1 MTGLEAVGQP
11 RGELTAEQAI
21 ATIAASTIAEREG
34 FTRDGKV
41 IQANVALAVYTAQSL
56 GLPLIRALD
65 WVYIVNGSANLTA
78 EAQRVLARRAG
89 YDIELVDADVTHATV
104 RIRRA
109 GPWHQVT
116 FTKAQAD
123 AAGLTGGRKDNWNKY
138 LVDMLIARACTR
150 AIGFYAAEVKAGMA
164 AADVWADTE
173 ERAEWETAVLG
184 DRPEPPI
191 DPADLD
197 QIVRTV
203 RALPEDARR
212 WFSGQWLEVLGCPSL
227 LEGRALTKAHGRL
240 ARYLIDDA
248 ADTTAAEFSDRL
260 GQAVEDAIPD
270 RLHDAAPEAA
280 SHGSD
285 DPAIYDDDDEL
296 GRPFGND

>member
-34 FTRDGKV
+34 FTRDGRV
-41 IQANVALAVYTAQSL
+41 VEANVALAVYTAQSL

-65 WVYIVNGSANLTA
+65 WVYIINGSANLTA

-89 YDIELVDADVTHATV
+89 YEIELVDADVSHATV
-104 RIRRA
+104 QIRRT
-109 GPWHQVT
+109 GRWHRVT

-123 AAGLTGGRKDNWNKY
+123 AAGLTAGRKDNWNKW

-164 AADVWADTE
+164 AAGVYDGPAGGATDL
-173 ERAEWETAVLG
+173 AEWETG
-184 DRPEPPI
+184 RREPPI
-191 DPADLD
+191 DDDDLD

-203 RALPEDARR
+203 RALPDDQRR
-212 WFSGQWLEVLGCPSL
+212 WFSRQWLGVLECPSL
-227 LEGRALTKAHGRL
+227 LGGDNLTRAHGRL
-240 ARYLIDDA
+240 ARYLLDDA
-248 ADTTAAEFSDRL
+248 AGSADLAERLEAAV
-260 GQAVEDAIPD
+260 ADAIPGD
-270 RLHDAAPEAA
+270 AHDADTTPEAYDRE
-280 SHGSD
+280 GWRYDPD
-285 DPAIYDDDDEL
+285 DAE
-296 GRPFGND
+296 RPFGND